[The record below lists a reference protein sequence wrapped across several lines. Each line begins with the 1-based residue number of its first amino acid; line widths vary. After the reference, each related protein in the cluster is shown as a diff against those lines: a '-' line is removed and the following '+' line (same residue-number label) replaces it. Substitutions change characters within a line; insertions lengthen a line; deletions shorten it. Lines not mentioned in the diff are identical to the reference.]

1 MPQRSLRPQGAE
13 KIGSGA
19 CCIWGEFDEMRI
31 LDSSLRVAAFGM
43 TGAGVSRR
51 SPLAPVDLHR
61 HWKQRVVH
69 GAGVLVAPVIQ
80 VRADALPEESPRSED
95 KYGGL
100 TGPAAMDAIYS
111 EAPKAHRD
119 AHRPTGD
126 ADIEGDW
133 EHPNEKRHSDE
144 NEEENESGIS
154 RSQSREPLNR
164 LGAGCIRRL
173 SEGFCKSV
181 AFCRILL
188 HFPHYR
194 KVGRR
199 MVQGDAPAF

>member
-1 MPQRSLRPQGAE
+1 MVKRQIPVIHGFDMPQGAE

-31 LDSSLRVAAFGM
+31 LDSSLRVAALGM

-51 SPLAPVDLHR
+51 FPPALANVYK
-61 HWKQRVVH
+61 HWKQRIVH
-69 GAGVLVAPVIQ
+69 GNDVFIAPIVQ
-80 VRADALPEESPRSED
+80 VRADASPKEPPMFED
-95 KYGGL
+95 ECGSL
-100 TGPAAMDAIYS
+100 TGSAAMDAKYS

-144 NEEENESGIS
+144 NEEENESHL
-154 RSQSREPLNR
+154 QSREPVNNLVLAA
-164 LGAGCIRRL
+164 LGDYRR
-173 SEGFCKSV
+173 FFAKV
-181 AFCRILL
+181 L
-188 HFPHYR
+188 HFPRYR
-194 KVGRR
+194 KVGCR
-199 MVQGDAPAF
+199 MVSG